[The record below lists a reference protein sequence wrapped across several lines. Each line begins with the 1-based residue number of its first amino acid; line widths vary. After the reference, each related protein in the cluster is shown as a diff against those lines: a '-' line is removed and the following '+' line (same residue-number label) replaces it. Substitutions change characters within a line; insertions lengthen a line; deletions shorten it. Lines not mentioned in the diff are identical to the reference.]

1 MVSWLRHVDAIAW
14 KRRPIHLT
22 FFVTRKCNA
31 RCPYCFYLQGAEM
44 AEPDSAEL
52 SLEEIGNIS
61 GSLGSLLWLAF
72 SGGEIFLRKD
82 LVEISRLFHRQ
93 NRPAIMLYPTN
104 GLLPQLLH
112 DSMAQILRQCSDSIV
127 VVKLSLDGVGAAHD
141 ALRGTKGGFDK
152 LMQTY
157 RLLAELLGDH
167 PNFEL
172 GINTVFCSGN
182 QDRMDEI
189 IEFVQGLEPI
199 RTHTISL
206 VRGNLADASH
216 KAVDH
221 AKYEHAV
228 GRLAANLRSR
238 KAPIY
243 AFRGGRLKAAQDIL
257 QRRLIHRTLM
267 EQRRLIPCY
276 AGRRNLVLSET
287 GEVCPC
293 DTRLESFGNVRA
305 HGYDLGSVLRTA
317 AARATL
323 GSIDRWECHCTH
335 ECYFITNILFNP
347 RCYPALAQEWLRL
360 RPARAHPDEGA
371 GETIPAGPTARTGS
385 SRPPARRAGR

>member
-1 MVSWLRHVDAIAW
+1 MISWLRHVDAIAW
-14 KRRPIHLT
+14 KRRPIQLT

-31 RCPYCFYLQGAEM
+31 RCPYCFYLQGADV

-52 SLEEIGNIS
+52 SVEEIDKVS
-61 GSLGSLLWLAF
+61 RSLGSLLWLAF

-104 GLLPQLLH
+104 GLLPQLIH
-112 DSMAQILRQCSDSIV
+112 DSMAQILPQCGDSIV
-127 VVKLSLDGVGAAHD
+127 VVKLSIDGVGAAHD
-141 ALRGTKGGFDK
+141 ALRFTAGGFDK

-157 RLLAELLGDH
+157 RLLAGLLQDH

-182 QDRMDEI
+182 QDQMDEI
-189 IEFVQGLEPI
+189 IDFVQDLEHI

-206 VRGNLADASH
+206 ARGDLADPGH

-221 AKYEHAV
+221 AKYQRAV
-228 GRLAANLRSR
+228 GRLAENLRNR
-238 KAPIY
+238 KAPTY
-243 AFRGGRLKAAQDIL
+243 HFRGGRLKAAQDIL
-257 QRRLIHRTLM
+257 QRRLIHRTLL
-267 EQRRLIPCY
+267 EQKRLIPCY
-276 AGRRNLVLSET
+276 AGRLNLVLSET
-287 GEVCPC
+287 GEVAPC
-293 DTRLESFGNVRA
+293 ETHSASFGNVRA
-305 HGYDLGSVLRTA
+305 HGYDLGSVLRTT

-323 GSIDRWECHCTH
+323 DSIGRGECHCTH

-347 RCYPALAQEWLRL
+347 RCYPALAEEWLRL
-360 RPARAHPDEGA
+360 RPARVRPDEGA
-371 GETIPAGPTARTGS
+371 GETVPAAPKARTGF
-385 SRPPARRAGR
+385 

>member
-1 MVSWLRHVDAIAW
+1 MISWLRHVDAIAW
-14 KRRPIHLT
+14 KRRPIQLT

-31 RCPYCFYLQGAEM
+31 RCPYCFYLQSAGIAET
-44 AEPDSAEL
+44 DSADL
-52 SLEEIGNIS
+52 TLEEIGKVS
-61 GSLGSLLWLAF
+61 RSLGSLLWLAF

-104 GLLPQLLH
+104 GLMPQLIH
-112 DSMAQILRQCSDSIV
+112 DSMAQILPQCGDSIV

-141 ALRGTKGGFDK
+141 ALRFTVGGFDK

-157 RLLAELLGDH
+157 RLLARLLNNH

-182 QDRMDEI
+182 QDQMDGI
-189 IEFVQGLEPI
+189 IDFVQGLEHV

-206 VRGNLADASH
+206 ARGDLVDASH

-221 AKYEHAV
+221 AKYERAV
-228 GRLAANLRSR
+228 GRLAANLRER
-238 KAPIY
+238 KAPTY
-243 AFRGGRLKAAQDIL
+243 AFRGARLKAAQDIL
-257 QRRLIHRTLM
+257 QRRLIHRTLL
-267 EQRRLIPCY
+267 EQKRLIPCY
-276 AGRRNLVLSET
+276 AGQLNLVLSET
-287 GEVCPC
+287 GEVYPC
-293 DTRLESFGNVRA
+293 ETRSESFGNVRA
-305 HGYDLGSVLRTA
+305 HGYDLGSVLRTV

-323 GSIDRWECHCTH
+323 ASIGRGECHCTH

-347 RCYPALAQEWLRL
+347 RFYPALAQEWLRL
-360 RPARAHPDEGA
+360 RPARARPHEGA
-371 GETIPAGPTARTGS
+371 GETVPAAPTARRGS
-385 SRPPARRAGR
+385 

>member
-1 MVSWLRHVDAIAW
+1 MISWLRHVDAIAW
-14 KRRPIHLT
+14 KRRPIQLT

-31 RCPYCFYLQGAEM
+31 RCPFCFYLQGADV

-52 SLEEIGNIS
+52 SLEEIGKVS
-61 GSLGSLLWLAF
+61 RSLGSLLWLAF

-104 GLLPQLLH
+104 GLLPQLIH
-112 DSMAQILRQCSDSIV
+112 DSMAQILPQCGDSIV

-141 ALRGTKGGFDK
+141 ALRFTAGGFDK

-157 RLLAELLGDH
+157 RLLAGLLGDH

-182 QDRMDEI
+182 QDSMDEI
-189 IEFVQGLEPI
+189 IDFVQGLEHI

-206 VRGNLADASH
+206 ARGELADASH

-221 AKYEHAV
+221 AKYERVTA
-228 GRLAANLRSR
+228 RLAANLRER
-238 KAPIY
+238 KAPTY
-243 AFRGGRLKAAQDIL
+243 AFRGARLKAAQDIL
-257 QRRLIHRTLM
+257 QRRLIHRTLL
-267 EQRRLIPCY
+267 EQKRLIPCY
-276 AGRRNLVLSET
+276 AGRLNLVLSET
-287 GEVCPC
+287 GEVTPC
-293 DTRLESFGNVRA
+293 ETRSESFGNVRV
-305 HGYDLGSVLRTA
+305 HGYDLRSVARTA
-317 AARATL
+317 AARAIL
-323 GSIDRWECHCTH
+323 GSIGRGECHCTH

-347 RCYPALAQEWLRL
+347 RCYPALAEEWLRL
-360 RPARAHPDEGA
+360 RPAPARPNQGA
-371 GETIPAGPTARTGS
+371 GETAHAAPTARRGS
-385 SRPPARRAGR
+385 

>member
-14 KRRPIHLT
+14 KRRPIQLT

-31 RCPYCFYLQGAEM
+31 RCPFCFYPQSAAME
-44 AEPDSAEL
+44 EPDSAEL
-52 SLEEIGNIS
+52 TLAEIGKVS
-61 GSLGSLLWLAF
+61 RSLGSLLWLAF

-104 GLLPQLLH
+104 GLLPQLIH
-112 DSMAQILRQCSDSIV
+112 DSMAQILRICRDSIV

-157 RLLAELLGDH
+157 RLLAGLLQDH

-182 QDRMDEI
+182 QDQMDEI
-189 IEFVQGLEPI
+189 IEFVQGLEHI

-206 VRGNLADASH
+206 VRGDLTDASY
-216 KAVDH
+216 KTVDH
-221 AKYEHAV
+221 AKYERAV
-228 GRLAANLRSR
+228 ARLAANLRER
-238 KAPIY
+238 KAPTY
-243 AFRGGRLKAAQDIL
+243 AFRGARLKAAQDIL
-257 QRRLIHRTLM
+257 QRRLIHRTLT

-276 AGRRNLVLSET
+276 AGRLNLVLSET
-287 GEVCPC
+287 GEVYPC
-293 DTRLESFGNVRA
+293 ETRSASFGNVRA
-305 HGYDLGSVLRTA
+305 HGYDLDSVLGTA

-323 GSIDRWECHCTH
+323 GSIGRGECHCTH

-360 RPARAHPDEGA
+360 RPAGPRPAAGA
-371 GETIPAGPTARTGS
+371 GETAPAAPTARTGS

>member
-14 KRRPIHLT
+14 KRRPIQLT
-22 FFVTRKCNA
+22 FFVTRRCNA
-31 RCPYCFYLQGAEM
+31 RCPYCFYPQSTQM
-44 AEPDSAEL
+44 AEPDAAEL
-52 SLEEIGNIS
+52 SPEEIGKVSN
-61 GSLGSLLWLAF
+61 SLGSLLWLAF
-72 SGGEIFLRKD
+72 SGGETFLRKD
-82 LVEISRLFHRQ
+82 LVDISRLFYRQ

-104 GLLPQLLH
+104 GLLPQLIH

-157 RLLAELLGDH
+157 DLLAGLLQGQ

-189 IEFVQGLEPI
+189 IDFVQGLEHV

-206 VRGNLADASH
+206 ARGDLADASH

-221 AKYEHAV
+221 AKYERAV
-228 GRLAANLRSR
+228 GRLAANLRNR
-238 KAPIY
+238 RAPSY
-243 AFRGGRLKAAQDIL
+243 AFRGARLKAAQDIL

-276 AGRRNLVLSET
+276 AGRLNLVLSET
-287 GEVCPC
+287 GEVYPC
-293 DTRLESFGNVRA
+293 ETRSESFGNVRA
-305 HGYDLGSVLRTA
+305 HGYDFGSVVRTA

-323 GSIDRWECHCTH
+323 GSIGRGECHCTH

-360 RPARAHPDEGA
+360 RPALARPVEGA
-371 GETIPAGPTARTGS
+371 GETAPVAPTARTGS
-385 SRPPARRAGR
+385 

>member
-31 RCPYCFYLQGAEM
+31 RCPYCFYLQGAET
-44 AEPDSAEL
+44 AEPGAADL
-52 SLEEIGNIS
+52 TLEEIEKVS
-61 GSLGSLLWLAF
+61 RSLGSLLWLAF

-104 GLLPQLLH
+104 GMLPQLIH
-112 DSMAQILRQCSDSIV
+112 DSMAQILRACSDSIV

-141 ALRGTKGGFDK
+141 ALRRLPGNFDK

-157 RLLAELLGDH
+157 RLLAGLLSDH

-172 GINTVFCSGN
+172 GINTVFCSEN

-189 IEFVQGLEPI
+189 IEFVQGLEHI

-206 VRGNLADASH
+206 VRGDLADASY

-221 AKYEHAV
+221 AKYERAV
-228 GRLAANLRSR
+228 GRLAANLREGT
-238 KAPIY
+238 APTY

-267 EQRRLIPCY
+267 EQKRLIPCY
-276 AGRRNLVLSET
+276 AGRLNLVLSET
-287 GEVCPC
+287 GEVYPC
-293 DTRLESFGNVRA
+293 ETRLESFGNVRA
-305 HGYDLGSVLRTA
+305 HGYDLGSVLRTT
-317 AARATL
+317 AARATQ

-360 RPARAHPDEGA
+360 RPAQARPDGGA
-371 GETIPAGPTARTGS
+371 GETVPAGPTARTGS
-385 SRPPARRAGR
+385 

>member
-14 KRRPIHLT
+14 KRRPIQLT
-22 FFVTRKCNA
+22 FFVTRRCNA
-31 RCPYCFYLQGAEM
+31 RCPFCFYPQN
-44 AEPDSAEL
+44 AEPAEPGSAEL
-52 SLEEIGNIS
+52 TLEEIGKIS
-61 GSLGSLLWLAF
+61 RSLGSLLWLAF

-104 GLLPQLLH
+104 GLLPQRIH
-112 DSMAQILRQCSDSIV
+112 DAMAQILRHCGDSVV

-141 ALRGTKGGFDK
+141 ALRETPGGFDK

-157 RLLAELLGDH
+157 RLLAGLLQDH

-172 GINTVFCSGN
+172 GINTVFCAGN

-189 IEFVQGLEPI
+189 IEFVQGLESI

-206 VRGNLADASH
+206 ARGELADASH

-221 AKYEHAV
+221 AKYERAV
-228 GRLAANLRSR
+228 GRLAANLRQR
-238 KAPIY
+238 KAPTY
-243 AFRGGRLKAAQDIL
+243 AFRGARLKAAQDIL
-257 QRRLIHRTLM
+257 QRRLIHRTM
-267 EQRRLIPCY
+267 VEQRRLIPCY
-276 AGRRNLVLSET
+276 AGRLNLVLSET
-287 GEVCPC
+287 GEIYPC
-293 DTRLESFGNVRA
+293 ETRSESFGNVRA
-305 HGYDLGSVLRTA
+305 HDYDLHTVLRTA

-323 GSIDRWECHCTH
+323 GSIGRGECHCTH

-347 RCYPALAQEWLRL
+347 RCYPALAGEWLRQ
-360 RPARAHPDEGA
+360 RPARARPDAGA
-371 GETIPAGPTARTGS
+371 GETIPAAPTTRPGS
-385 SRPPARRAGR
+385 

>member
-1 MVSWLRHVDAIAW
+1 MIPWLRHAGAIAW
-14 KRRPIHLT
+14 KRRPIQLT
-22 FFVTRKCNA
+22 FFVTRRCNA
-31 RCPYCFYLQGAEM
+31 RCPYCFYPQSDEM
-44 AEPDSAEL
+44 AETDSTEL
-52 SLEEIGNIS
+52 SLEEIGKLS
-61 GSLGSLLWLAF
+61 RSLGSLLWLAF

-82 LVEISRLFHRQ
+82 LVEISRLFYRQ

-104 GLLPQLLH
+104 GLLPQLIH
-112 DSMAQILRQCSDSIV
+112 DSMVQILRHCSDSIV

-157 RLLAELLGDH
+157 RLLGALLADH

-172 GINTVFCSGN
+172 GINTVFCFGN

-189 IEFVQGLEPI
+189 IDFVQSLDHI

-206 VRGNLADASH
+206 VRGDLADASH

-221 AKYEHAV
+221 TKYQRAV
-228 GRLAANLRSR
+228 ARLAANLRER
-238 KAPIY
+238 AAPIY
-243 AFRGGRLKAAQDIL
+243 AFRGARLKAAQDIL
-257 QRRLIHRTLM
+257 QRRLIHRTLL

-276 AGRRNLVLSET
+276 AGRLNLVLSET
-287 GEVCPC
+287 GEVYPC
-293 DTRLESFGNVRA
+293 ETRSESFGNVRA
-305 HGYDLGSVLRTA
+305 HSYDLGSVLGTA

-323 GSIDRWECHCTH
+323 GSIGRGECHCTH

-347 RCYPALAQEWLRL
+347 RCYPALAREWLRL
-360 RPARAHPDEGA
+360 RPARARPHEGA
-371 GETIPAGPTARTGS
+371 VETVRAAPTAKTGS
-385 SRPPARRAGR
+385 

>member
-1 MVSWLRHVDAIAW
+1 MASWLRHVDAIVW
-14 KRRPIHLT
+14 KRRPIQLT

-31 RCPYCFYLQGAEM
+31 RCPFCFYLHSAGVAE
-44 AEPDSAEL
+44 ADSTEL
-52 SLEEIGNIS
+52 TLEEIERVS
-61 GSLGSLLWLAF
+61 RSLGSLLWLAF

-104 GLLPQLLH
+104 GLLPQLIH
-112 DSMAQILRQCSDSIV
+112 DSMAQILQRCNDSIV

-141 ALRGTKGGFDK
+141 DLRGTKGGFDK

-157 RLLAELLGDH
+157 RLLAGLQHGH

-172 GINTVFCSGN
+172 GINTVFCSAN

-189 IEFVQGLEPI
+189 IDFVQGLEHT

-206 VRGNLADASH
+206 ARGDLADASF

-221 AKYEHAV
+221 AKYGRAV
-228 GRLAANLRSR
+228 DRLATDLRNR
-238 KAPIY
+238 RAPSY
-243 AFRGGRLKAAQDIL
+243 AFRGARLKAAQDIL
-257 QRRLIHRTLM
+257 QRRLIHRTLT
-267 EQRRLIPCY
+267 EHRRLIPCY
-276 AGRRNLVLSET
+276 AGRLNLVLGET
-287 GEVCPC
+287 GEVYPC
-293 DTRLESFGNVRA
+293 ETRSESFGNVRA
-305 HGYDLGSVLRTA
+305 HGYDLHAIARTA

-323 GSIDRWECHCTH
+323 DSIGHGECHCTH

-360 RPARAHPDEGA
+360 RPAPVRLDQGP
-371 GETIPAGPTARTGS
+371 GETIPAAPKARTGF
-385 SRPPARRAGR
+385 